1 MFFFFKI
8 TCRLSQISVGKKVLK
23 EKVEKNMTIDNNLK
37 LFICKDE
44 EKEWIFFS
52 NKKVIISV
60 SLSQH

>member
-1 MFFFFKI
+1 MGFFFKKI

-44 EKEWIFFS
+44 EKEWIFFF
-52 NKKVIISV
+52 
-60 SLSQH
+60 